1 MEKLIVI
8 WLGWAGYTA
17 GIYGW
22 RYNLKPILIWN
33 NDWWMIT
40 ENPIVENFPGYP
52 DPTSWYD
59 IMQNMKKQAETYW
72 ARIIYDTV
80 KEILPIDE
88 NDFKKGYIIK
98 TGFNWDI
105 NTRAL
110 ILAIGTEKVKLGVP
124 WEKEFFGK
132 WVSYCATCDGFFYR
146 WKKVAVVGGG
156 DTAMIEALY
165 LSEICEKVYLIHRR
179 NQFRWEP
186 IRVEK
191 LKQKENV
198 EIITPAVI
206 SEIWWSDKV
215 EWIEW
220 ERCKDW
226 WNVLEC
232 ENKEKIKLEVDWV
245 FIAIWTRPNPVP
257 GLDKWLERD
266 EQGYI
271 KVNNCMSTNLPWVF
285 AAWDCTTWNCK
296 FRQLVVA
303 CAEWAVAA
311 ESAFKYLEK

>member
-1 MEKLIVI
+1 MEKIVI
-8 WLGWAGYTA
+8 VGLWGAWYTA
-17 GIYGW
+17 WIYAW
-22 RYNLKPILIWN
+22 RYNLKPLLIWN
-33 NDWWMIT
+33 NDWGMIT
-40 ENPIVENFPGYP
+40 ENPIVENFPWYP

-72 ARIIYDTV
+72 AKIVYDTV

-88 NDFKKGYIIK
+88 NDFSKWYIIK
-98 TGFNWDI
+98 TDFNGEI
-105 NTRAL
+105 QSKSL
-110 ILAIGTEKVKLGVP
+110 ILAVGTEKIKLWVL

-132 WVSYCATCDGFFYR
+132 WVSYCATCDWFFYR
-146 WKKVAVVGGG
+146 WKKVAVVWGW

-179 NQFRWEP
+179 NQFRGEP
-186 IRVEK
+186 IRFEK
-191 LKQKENV
+191 LKQKGNV

-215 EWIEW
+215 EWIEIEKCNNW
-220 ERCKDW
+220 ENMIDCKDI
-226 WNVLEC
+226 
-232 ENKEKIKLEVDWV
+232 EKIKIELDGV
-245 FIAIWTRPNPVP
+245 FIAVGTKPNPVN

-266 EQGYI
+266 
-271 KVNNCMSTNLPWVF
+271 
-285 AAWDCTTWNCK
+285 

>member
-1 MEKLIVI
+1 MEKLVIVGL
-8 WLGWAGYTA
+8 WGAGYTA
-17 GIYGW
+17 WIYAW
-22 RYNLKPILIWN
+22 RYNLNPKLIWN

-72 ARIIYDTV
+72 ASVLYDTV

-88 NDFKKGYIIK
+88 SDFTKWYVVK
-98 TGFNWDI
+98 TDFNWEI
-105 NTRAL
+105 QTKSL
-110 ILAIGTEKVKLGVP
+110 ILAVGTEKVKLWVE

-146 WKKVAVVGGG
+146 GKKVAVVGWG

-186 IRVEK
+186 IRFEK
-191 LKQKENV
+191 LQKKENV
-198 EIITPAVI
+198 EIITPAI
-206 SEIWWSDKV
+206 ITQIWW
-215 EWIEW
+215 
-220 ERCKDW
+220 
-226 WNVLEC
+226 
-232 ENKEKIKLEVDWV
+232 ENKVQWIQLNKCEKWDSIMDCNKVSSTKLDVDGV

-257 GLDKWLERD
+257 WLDKWLERD

-271 KVNNCMSTNLPWVF
+271 KVNNCMATNLPWVF